1 MRELAKTYE
10 PKAFEERLYSVWIEK
25 GYFHAEPD
33 ENKKPYTIVMPPPNI
48 TGQLHLG
55 HAMDC
60 TLQDS
65 IIRFKRMQGYSALW
79 LPGTDHASIATEA
92 KIVEAMKKDG
102 VTKDD
107 LGRDGF
113 LERAWEWKRQ
123 YGGRIVEQLKKMG
136 SSCDW
141 DRERFTMDEG
151 CSQAVKEVFIKLYE
165 KKLIY
170 RGARMMNWCPYC

>member
-10 PKAFEERLYSVWIEK
+10 PKAFEERLYSEWIEK

-33 ENKKPYTIVMPPPNI
+33 ENKHPYPIVKPPPNI

-79 LPGTDHASIATEA
+79 LPGTDHASIATQA
-92 KIVEAMKKDG
+92 KIVEAMK
-102 VTKDD
+102 
-107 LGRDGF
+107 
-113 LERAWEWKRQ
+113 
-123 YGGRIVEQLKKMG
+123 
-136 SSCDW
+136 
-141 DRERFTMDEG
+141 
-151 CSQAVKEVFIKLYE
+151 
-165 KKLIY
+165 
-170 RGARMMNWCPYC
+170 